1 MSTDDPDFQQVYKSC
16 ILLDVLTNQP
26 FSKSYVNFKNVHGP
40 IDMDFDEFKFW
51 FDWFSSGNSEMAPG
65 FLHMSFSKISSHL
78 PSFWS
83 RSQERVHKMAESL
96 KKTNTRRDSVIIYLF
111 LQRKSLEEIDGI
123 IQKWLGQ
130 DFIEYTEL
138 EYRFYKFY
146 ARKKE
151 LDQIG
156 GVLPKLIFMEFLA
169 IEEKPKN
176 LCLTDYGDQVVSKKL
191 VRYFSLEET
200 FRFHL
205 VCSNAR
211 KLVSMGT
218 KKFQKIEF
226 RQKSAN
232 CTLKLDDFL
241 ISYENYLDY
250 ANNQFPTKRVL
261 NTKDRGNMYLDAAD
275 GILGILRSS
284 RLRIY
289 HLLLNFSGG
298 TNAIEANKLL
308 GEKLLKYSQDS
319 KIRVDQLSITTFS
332 PEMLKP
338 IFEYLKPGDLKKIH
352 LEIQKCGRSEFYE
365 TKQWKSAKQANLIL
379 SNLEGFE
386 NVEDFEKIE
395 ISLLWRN
402 YEDVKVE
409 HLIGTLNSISAA
421 ETFTIAIYSKF
432 DYDLWIMLDTVIPE
446 FGIWRR
452 DYSGN
457 TLNVH
462 FLGKSVFFMA

>member
-1 MSTDDPDFQQVYKSC
+1 MATEDPDFQQVYKSC
-16 ILLDVLTNQP
+16 ILLDVLTNQQ

-40 IDMDFDEFKFW
+40 IDMDFEEFKFW

-65 FLHMSFSKISSHL
+65 FLHI
-78 PSFWS
+78 
-83 RSQERVHKMAESL
+83 SQERVHKMAESL

-169 IEEKPKN
+169 IKEKPKN
-176 LCLTDYGDQVVSKKL
+176 VCLTDYGDQVVSKKL
-191 VRYFSLEET
+191 VRYFTLEET

-284 RLRIY
+284 GLRVY

-298 TNAIEANKLL
+298 TNAIEANRLL
-308 GEKLLKYSQDS
+308 GEKLVKYSQDS

-352 LEIQKCGRSEFYE
+352 LEIQKCGRSDFYE

-386 NVEDFEKIE
+386 NVEDFEKID

-421 ETFTIAIYSKF
+421 ETFTITIYSKF
-432 DYDLWIMLDTVIPE
+432 DYDLWIVLDTVIPE

-452 DYSGN
+452 DNSGN

-462 FLGKSVFFMA
+462 FQGKSVFFMA